1 MMLKDFTLFIPVRD
15 RHYNLRNICNYY
27 KDLNCIKLIVDSSE
41 SKFDDIDLIKS
52 CGFEYVYYGPML
64 YINKMNKVYKEII
77 ETEIVLDC
85 SDDDIVVK
93 NSIKKCVEFLK
104 ENKDYTACDGEWLWL
119 DKKQKHIF
127 CKHPNKFFG
136 PLKEN
141 FSSPIAK
148 ERVSFEFN
156 CCMSKQHSVIRRSVA
171 LKTWDIL
178 KNYPPLQPLAFI
190 ERFHVFVTAIMGNS
204 KKLPLVYSIRNSS
217 SDRML
222 QRSYIRD
229 EMQADITF
237 IDNLDHEHLKPFV
250 DLLLESDSTLTYL
263 ETYNFVEKLLRDE
276 LGGTADLCHVNTD
289 GWSRRINWAEE
300 QQQYNTEIEEVI
312 SQW

>member
-104 ENKDYTACDGEWLWL
+104 ENKDYTACDGEWLA
-119 DKKQKHIF
+119 
-127 CKHPNKFFG
+127 G
-136 PLKEN
+136 
-141 FSSPIAK
+141 
-148 ERVSFEFN
+148 
-156 CCMSKQHSVIRRSVA
+156 
-171 LKTWDIL
+171 
-178 KNYPPLQPLAFI
+178 
-190 ERFHVFVTAIMGNS
+190 
-204 KKLPLVYSIRNSS
+204 
-217 SDRML
+217 
-222 QRSYIRD
+222 
-229 EMQADITF
+229 
-237 IDNLDHEHLKPFV
+237 
-250 DLLLESDSTLTYL
+250 
-263 ETYNFVEKLLRDE
+263 
-276 LGGTADLCHVNTD
+276 
-289 GWSRRINWAEE
+289 
-300 QQQYNTEIEEVI
+300 
-312 SQW
+312 